1 MTAANQASDQVTGFH
16 NRFPMQY
23 VICVQIILHH
33 EVSKEVTWC
42 FTVISGRFE
51 VSILCLA
58 SALY

>member
-51 VSILCLA
+51 VSILC
-58 SALY
+58 